1 MLEVVVDHST
11 TTENVHSTMIESVNS
26 SITIGMRSSVTIG
39 MKSSIMTGMR
49 KEIEVVKDNGKIIQ
63 MIHQKMISND
73 LKDQVII
80 LATDNSEWIKLEIN
94 QLKNSMTVLLT
105 KSKKRDTTESTREIR
120 ETDLLKNSLIDES

>member
-1 MLEVVVDHST
+1 
-11 TTENVHSTMIESVNS
+11 MIESVNS